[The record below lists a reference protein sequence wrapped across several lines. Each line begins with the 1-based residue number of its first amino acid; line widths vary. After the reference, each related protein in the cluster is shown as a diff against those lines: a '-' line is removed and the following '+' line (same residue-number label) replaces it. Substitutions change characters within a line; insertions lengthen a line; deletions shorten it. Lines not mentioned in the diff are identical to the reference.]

1 LRRICIAI
9 FKPAY
14 INGSANGSMEK
25 QIDPKVSEYLAHIG
39 SKGGRVGGKATGA
52 PKRRSREHYAKIA
65 EIQRERWKRYR
76 KAKEAALKNGSAT
89 KR

>member
-1 LRRICIAI
+1 
-9 FKPAY
+9 
-14 INGSANGSMEK
+14 MEK

-39 SKGGRVGGKATGA
+39 SRGGRTTGA
-52 PKRRSREHYAKIA
+52 PKARKMGREHYLKIA

-76 KAKEAALKNGSAT
+76 KAKEAALKNGSAN